1 MFLQSGLLRMLVI
14 PQEHT
19 FRNSLNVYFALI
31 LLYFRSLHALAI
43 NIYVDFYTS
52 AIQQGPEDREK
63 ETHQEGKKLL
73 CAVLAC
79 CSKIVH
85 GLLTHTDRA
94 LHKASCSAEGAVRDA
109 TGHCLFL
116 LSLFPSSQSSQQL
129 LFGFHLC
136 LPACSHFSSDP
147 SHTISLF
154 YNIISHTCKSD
165 LKVCSSGVK
174 VSSFGSFMDS
184 LRMKP

>member
-19 FRNSLNVYFALI
+19 FRNGLNVYFAQI

-43 NIYVDFYTS
+43 NIYMLILYICHP
-52 AIQQGPEDREK
+52 AGALGQGERNSSREK
-63 ETHQEGKKLL
+63 KKLL

-79 CSKIVH
+79 RSKIVH

-129 LFGFHLC
+129 LSGFHLC

-147 SHTISLF
+147 SHTVSLF
-154 YNIISHTCKSD
+154 YMSTLPVAHA
-165 LKVCSSGVK
+165 KV
-174 VSSFGSFMDS
+174 
-184 LRMKP
+184 P

>member
-1 MFLQSGLLRMLVI
+1 MFLQSGLLRMSVI

-19 FRNSLNVYFALI
+19 FRNGLNVYFALI

-43 NIYVDFYTS
+43 NIYVDFIHLPS
-52 AIQQGPEDREK
+52 SRGPRTGRKKLIKRE
-63 ETHQEGKKLL
+63 KKLL

-129 LFGFHLC
+129 LSGFHLC

-147 SHTISLF
+147 SHTVSLF
-154 YNIISHTCKSD
+154 YMSALSVTHAKA
-165 LKVCSSGVK
+165 
-174 VSSFGSFMDS
+174 
-184 LRMKP
+184 P

>member
-1 MFLQSGLLRMLVI
+1 MFLQSGLLQMLVI

-19 FRNSLNVYFALI
+19 FRNGLNVYFALI

-43 NIYVDFYTS
+43 NIYVDFIHLPS
-52 AIQQGPEDREK
+52 SRGPKDREK

-85 GLLTHTDRA
+85 GLLTHPDRA

-116 LSLFPSSQSSQQL
+116 LSLFPSSQSSCSLAFTSVFQPVLIFHQILPTL
-129 LFGFHLC
+129 LLYF
-136 LPACSHFSSDP
+136 
-147 SHTISLF
+147 
-154 YNIISHTCKSD
+154 TC
-165 LKVCSSGVK
+165 
-174 VSSFGSFMDS
+174 
-184 LRMKP
+184 